1 MANIKIKIGGVD
13 KSFSGIAVLRVPTL
27 AGGTADYSKGG
38 GGAATGFPIE
48 VATETEMDSVLVNA
62 TAADVGKIYKYTGE
76 TTDTYTNGEL
86 YIVKAEE

>member
-27 AGGTADYSKGG
+27 AGGTADYSEGG

-62 TAADVGKIYKYTGE
+62 TAADVGKIYKYTG
-76 TTDTYTNGEL
+76 TTGAYTQGEL
-86 YIVKAEE
+86 YILQEG